1 MNMNELKNEKVM
13 QTGTSPRLFGR
24 AWEKKSVPEL
34 IRLSVDALIHSNGI
48 DNRGDLRQKAIAAAG
63 RLKGPENL
71 AANHDDY
78 LSEAYEQ

>member
-1 MNMNELKNEKVM
+1 VIRTQIQLTSEQARILK
-13 QTGTSPRLFGR
+13 RIAAR
-24 AWEKKSVPEL
+24 EKKSVSEL

>member
-1 MNMNELKNEKVM
+1 MINLN
-13 QTGTSPRLFGR
+13 
-24 AWEKKSVPEL
+24 KSGGSEVSL
-34 IRLSVDALIHSNGI
+34 
-48 DNRGDLRQKAIAAAG
+48 AAAG